1 MNTEKKN
8 FLNKEN
14 VVREYP
20 ELYDESLKAGIDYMV
35 TTKIVNSEDGTQK
48 LFAVR
53 VPIRDESNNR

>member
-35 TTKIVNSEDGTQK
+35 TTKIVDSEDGTQK